1 MIAPLLV
8 VAALLAAPTTPREL
22 NSAGM
27 ELYKLKKLK
36 EAAGLFTQAIAAE
49 PKAPPV
55 TIKEQT
61 DLTRTLALAHYNLA
75 CVLALLRARG
85 QVCEA
90 EAYRSNVLSHLQEAV
105 RRDPARLDRA
115 LKDPDLA
122 SVRDTLGYQSLQGLH
137 PSRAADLPA
146 LLPRVRF
153 WSQGVG
159 AYGSIH
165 QLELAAD
172 GSAVLTTRSFDDA
185 GKVKVKAEKGRWK
198 LTGRS
203 LSVNAGSTALEGPVA
218 EDGSLEFKVGRFTDA
233 PSECDA

>member
-1 MIAPLLV
+1 MIAPLLI

-27 ELYKLKKLK
+27 DQYRLRKLK
-36 EAAGLFTQAIAAE
+36 EAAALFTRAIAAE
-49 PKAPPV
+49 PKELPA
-55 TIKEQT
+55 TTKEQT
-61 DLTRTLALAHYNLA
+61 ELARTLALAHYNLA

-105 RRDPARLDRA
+105 RRDPARLERA

-122 SVRDTLGYQSLQGLH
+122 SVRDTLGYQSMLGLH
-137 PSRAADLPA
+137 PSRTADLPA
-146 LLPRVRF
+146 LLPRVRY
-153 WSQGVG
+153 WSPGAG

-165 QLELAAD
+165 QLDLVAN
-172 GSAVLTTRSFDDA
+172 GTAVLTTRSFDDA
-185 GKVKVKAEKGRWK
+185 GKVKVKAERGRWK
-198 LTGRS
+198 LDGRN
-203 LSVNAGSTALEGPVA
+203 LSVTVPSTALEGPVA
-218 EDGSLEFKVGRFTDA
+218 EDGSLEFKAGRFTDA